1 MSDYVIPC
9 HKSSVHPDGVCR
21 KKLHKNIGSGLH
33 RLAERHQQ
41 EEYEE
46 AMKQQLDQIGQQ
58 RAELDLQE
66 KMLGVGMGTHRVMK
80 ETRKN
85 PPRVTPVVP
94 GKDPSKKTKGK

>member
-9 HKSSVHPDGVCR
+9 AKSTVHPDGLCR
-21 KKLHKNIGSGLH
+21 RKLHKNIGGGLH
-33 RLAERHQQ
+33 RLMERHQQ

-46 AMKQQLDQIGQQ
+46 ALNSQYDAINQQ

-66 KMLGVGMGTHRVMK
+66 KMLGVGAGTHRVMK

-85 PPRVTPVVP
+85 PPRVTPVIP
-94 GKDPSKKTKGK
+94 GLDPSKKPKGK